1 MKDIIEI
8 TFFITVLLAVIPCV
22 IYLWITFVWQILEKK
37 DFFSNLN
44 ELNSEL
50 MDEIIAR
57 DEEIKYLKEHIKNS
71 QTK

>member
-22 IYLWITFVWQILEKK
+22 IYLWITFVWEILKKK

-44 ELNSEL
+44 KLNSEL

-57 DEEIKYLKEHIKNS
+57 GEEIKYLKEHIKNS
-71 QTK
+71 